1 MIRDLQLTGLSL
13 NQIRLQSHHHFDEG
27 LKSYM
32 VSRESKKID
41 MMNKLADQFYNVDQK
56 QNVII

>member
-1 MIRDLQLTGLSL
+1 
-13 NQIRLQSHHHFDEG
+13 

-56 QNVII
+56 QNVLI